1 MKLATSTG
9 FAIRPMGI
17 VPRICF
23 MISGLSITPLIKG
36 VSIAP
41 SCQHGEKK
49 SIPGARALI
58 RILSAAYSIA
68 AAFVNPATACL
79 VPQ

>member
-41 SCQHGEKK
+41 STVSMVKRK
-49 SIPGARALI
+49 
-58 RILSAAYSIA
+58 AY
-68 AAFVNPATACL
+68 L
-79 VPQ
+79 EQEH